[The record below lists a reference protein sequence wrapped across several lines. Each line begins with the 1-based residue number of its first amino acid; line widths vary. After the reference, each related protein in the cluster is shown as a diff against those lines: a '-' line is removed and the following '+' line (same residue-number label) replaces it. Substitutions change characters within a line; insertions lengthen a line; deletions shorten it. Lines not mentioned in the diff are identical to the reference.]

1 MMALRPHAAQTAA
14 QVATKLAASAP
25 KAEALLQQAHASLEV
40 LEAAG
45 ARLVRQGLA
54 GDAVPGR
61 PALMAMALLGEHG
74 RGDVLQALEPCWDD
88 LCSKALAHGNLT
100 DDPAPVLRLLLAV
113 QPATLGL
120 DDVQTRLAVLDAPE
134 APASVLRCVR
144 RLKEV
149 LWGQRVRVHFQ
160 TSGVDYLLLTP
171 DEAFAVGPTLLN
183 LGGGP
188 HQGSFELVGNE
199 GDVVFTLLDS
209 LGQVFR
215 QTLTLQLHDPRAAL
229 NGW

>member
-100 DDPAPVLRLLLAV
+100 DHPAPCCACCWLCSRPRSAWTTCRRDWPCSMHRRHL
-113 QPATLGL
+113 PACC
-120 DDVQTRLAVLDAPE
+120 VACDA
-134 APASVLRCVR
+134 
-144 RLKEV
+144 
-149 LWGQRVRVHFQ
+149 
-160 TSGVDYLLLTP
+160 
-171 DEAFAVGPTLLN
+171 
-183 LGGGP
+183 
-188 HQGSFELVGNE
+188 
-199 GDVVFTLLDS
+199 
-209 LGQVFR
+209 
-215 QTLTLQLHDPRAAL
+215 
-229 NGW
+229 